1 MLTPLRAQ
9 RILNSSSPETLA
21 TGIFFTKD
29 QTRKLITGKNQY
41 WYKQKNSCI
50 DHLCLIGHC
59 SKTHKQ
65 AMNDYKNE
73 WKKESRQKQITKNI
87 FRVAITDLKL
97 RAASKHFETLLSV
110 LACCDTDI

>member
-1 MLTPLRAQ
+1 
-9 RILNSSSPETLA
+9 
-21 TGIFFTKD
+21 
-29 QTRKLITGKNQY
+29 
-41 WYKQKNSCI
+41 
-50 DHLCLIGHC
+50 
-59 SKTHKQ
+59 
-65 AMNDYKNE
+65 MNDYKNE